1 MNEEQQANV
10 KQIVSDLLT
19 QLHLDMEKDSEHQRN
34 QLHQLQTSL
43 SSHME
48 SNKYKPRHDPQ
59 PDYFSGL
66 SCEDAENF
74 LDIFERISQINAC
87 DENVQWS
94 AFPLYLKDIANTWY
108 LTLSPPDKNDL
119 GLVKDAFCKHL
130 FWDRIARY

>member
-43 SSHME
+43 SFHME
-48 SNKYKPRHDPQ
+48 KNKHKPRHDPQ

-74 LDIFERISQINAC
+74 LDIFECIGQINAC
-87 DENVQWS
+87 DENVQ
-94 AFPLYLKDIANTWY
+94 
-108 LTLSPPDKNDL
+108 
-119 GLVKDAFCKHL
+119 
-130 FWDRIARY
+130 

>member
-1 MNEEQQANV
+1 MSHAPTYHIKTRWQTKSAKSTNICTCPPNTTMNEEQQANV

-48 SNKYKPRHDPQ
+48 ENKHEPRHNLQ

-66 SCEDAENF
+66 SCQDAEQF
-74 LDIFERISQINAC
+74 LDIFERISQINAW
-87 DENVQWS
+87 DENVQ
-94 AFPLYLKDIANTWY
+94 
-108 LTLSPPDKNDL
+108 
-119 GLVKDAFCKHL
+119 
-130 FWDRIARY
+130 

>member
-19 QLHLDMEKDSEHQRN
+19 QLHLDMEKDSENQRN

-48 SNKYKPRHDPQ
+48 ENKLEPRHNLQ

-66 SCEDAENF
+66 SCQDAEQF
-74 LDIFERISQINAC
+74 LDIFERIS
-87 DENVQWS
+87 
-94 AFPLYLKDIANTWY
+94 
-108 LTLSPPDKNDL
+108 
-119 GLVKDAFCKHL
+119 
-130 FWDRIARY
+130 

>member
-1 MNEEQQANV
+1 MNKEQQANV

-48 SNKYKPRHDPQ
+48 KNKHKPRHDPQ

-66 SCEDAENF
+66 SCEDAEKF

-87 DENVQWS
+87 DENVQ
-94 AFPLYLKDIANTWY
+94 
-108 LTLSPPDKNDL
+108 
-119 GLVKDAFCKHL
+119 
-130 FWDRIARY
+130 